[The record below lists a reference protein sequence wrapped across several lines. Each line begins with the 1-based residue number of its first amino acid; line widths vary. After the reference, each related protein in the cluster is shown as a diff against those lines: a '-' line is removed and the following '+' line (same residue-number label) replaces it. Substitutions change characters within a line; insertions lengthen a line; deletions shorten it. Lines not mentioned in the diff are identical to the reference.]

1 MALIET
7 RGSREK
13 PFASNRA
20 SSSLPIAVPSAAI
33 SARAAACYAPIPA
46 LDVRSRNQS
55 RAGERWIR
63 SVDGRPGERAI
74 FRPDPDPWS
83 FA

>member
-1 MALIET
+1 MALIERQRREALCLKYGFVIVT
-7 RGSREK
+7 YRGALGGD
-13 PFASNRA
+13 FGAS
-20 SSSLPIAVPSAAI
+20 LFEG
-33 SARAAACYAPIPA
+33 
-46 LDVRSRNQS
+46 RNQS

-74 FRPDPDPWS
+74 FRPDPAPWS